1 MYKVYKIDPIAGYH
15 GFSLV
20 AAESPKEAN
29 KFIKDYKAESGL
41 NSEGYGT
48 VSGYTDKIEGV
59 FSEHKGII
67 YRGIDFN
74 FYY

>member
-1 MYKVYKIDPIAGYH
+1 MYKVYKIDPNAGYH

-20 AAESPKEAN
+20 AAESSKEAN
-29 KFIKDYKAESGL
+29 KFIKNYKAESGL

-48 VSGYTDKIEGV
+48 VCGCIDKIEGV

-67 YRGIDFN
+67 YHGIGFDFC
-74 FYY
+74 F